1 MWSQVEQKWQEETGG
16 ESRWVAGTGLG
27 KRKGG
32 HGGESSTQ
40 WVRTSSKGELEREI
54 KESDIS
60 TNGQSWASHE
70 EIKRYRSNPVNS
82 QSLGKPDG
90 LMFHFKAVSV
100 PNDFRY
106 FTMVLLLINLGDTKN
121 KKGKDHK

>member
-1 MWSQVEQKWQEETGG
+1 MWSQVEQKWQEKAGG

-27 KRKGG
+27 ERKGG
-32 HGGESSTQ
+32 HGGEPSTQ
-40 WVRTSSKGELEREI
+40 WVRTSSKGELKREI

-82 QSLGKPDG
+82 QSLSKPD
-90 LMFHFKAVSV
+90 
-100 PNDFRY
+100 
-106 FTMVLLLINLGDTKN
+106 
-121 KKGKDHK
+121 

>member
-1 MWSQVEQKWQEETGG
+1 VLFKILGLGVFGLSSRVWSQVEQKWQEKVGG

-27 KRKGG
+27 ERKGG

-40 WVRTSSKGELEREI
+40 WVRTSRIRELKREI

-70 EIKRYRSNPVNS
+70 EIKRYTV
-82 QSLGKPDG
+82 
-90 LMFHFKAVSV
+90 
-100 PNDFRY
+100 
-106 FTMVLLLINLGDTKN
+106 
-121 KKGKDHK
+121 DHIQ

>member
-1 MWSQVEQKWQEETGG
+1 MGQKWQEKVGG

-40 WVRTSSKGELEREI
+40 WVQTSSKGELKREI

-60 TNGQSWASHE
+60 TNGQSWARHE
-70 EIKRYRSNPVNS
+70 EIKHSTSNPMNS
-82 QSLGKPDG
+82 QSLSKPFQNSKFPSR
-90 LMFHFKAVSV
+90 LQ
-100 PNDFRY
+100 
-106 FTMVLLLINLGDTKN
+106 
-121 KKGKDHK
+121 